1 MFFYLKYISTQS
13 ANRGHPK
20 YNFLAN
26 QTRENRYSIL
36 ELSTI
41 AQDIDR
47 IPRMNAHSKR
57 QQFRV
62 LKSTC
67 RYPLD
72 PVELHR

>member
-1 MFFYLKYISTQS
+1 MFFYLKYNISTQS

-41 AQDIDR
+41 AHSILID
-47 IPRMNAHSKR
+47 
-57 QQFRV
+57 
-62 LKSTC
+62 
-67 RYPLD
+67 
-72 PVELHR
+72 